1 MGVGLDGEELGAQG
15 GDLAREEA
23 GGEEAV
29 EAEGWWLWC
38 VVEIGGGS
46 IPIVFFFFF
55 FFARA
60 VVLSRRSRIRRLQG
74 GAGAGLGLEL
84 RGREVP
90 VRGDGAV
97 DVDAR
102 GRLPRRGEPE
112 GGLERGGRG

>member
-38 VVEIGGGS
+38 VVIGIGGS
-46 IPIVFFFFF
+46 IPIIVVF

-60 VVLSRRSRIRRLQG
+60 VVLSRRRRNRRLQR